1 VCFRLNRLLFLGV
14 LLAAAPLHAVQR
26 LSLDVGDL
34 QGEGVRV
41 QGLQLALDLSPGA
54 PVLVLSAERVSVG
67 GQVIAPLRVRC
78 PAFTWDSAHIR
89 CQGGRLQAGHPWLG
103 RPEAVVDLTW
113 RHAGQRLQLQ
123 VRDLPLAGGRVQLAL
138 NAEFGAEGLSTIR
151 WNSQWREV
159 DFADDAAGWF
169 GEGLG
174 GTAQGAWRRGGHTAL
189 SLSLERGELLTP
201 YFYLAPGDHPAAL
214 RAELT
219 WNAPDRALLLHR
231 FSYAH
236 PGHLNLEGRA
246 QVAMEPF
253 RLQSLELLTGDTPA
267 ETLYRSYFQPLLGAT
282 LLESV
287 TWQGG
292 FRLSAA
298 QGPGESLRATVAFQ
312 ELGLEDAPDPVLH
325 PQRSPRFALRGLNG
339 QLVWK
344 SGANGGGEV
353 RPSRLSWQGGHLLG
367 SLEIGP
373 ASLQAVLEGERF
385 RLLEDVEIPLLDG
398 SLWVDRLEVAAVPG
412 GRPELD
418 FDAVLTPVTLARL
431 TRAFGWPEFSGSLS
445 GVLPGLSLRQDG
457 LKVDGKLLVRAFDG
471 DMVIENLRLNGLFSS
486 WPELL
491 ADVKLTGLDL
501 ERLTGTFSFGK
512 ITGRLDGQ
520 IAGLRLEDWQPVA
533 FDARF
538 ATPPGDDSR
547 HVISQRAVDNISN
560 LGGAGISG
568 SLSRTFLGVFE
579 AFGYE
584 RLGIGCRLEDGVC
597 RMSGVAPA
605 EQGYHLVIGRGIPQ
619 INIRGYN
626 SETDWNRLVGQLR
639 QINAGGVP
647 VVE

>member
-1 VCFRLNRLLFLGV
+1 VCFQLRSLLFLGA
-14 LLAAAPLHAVQR
+14 LLAAAPLYAVQR

-34 QGEGVRV
+34 QGEGLRV
-41 QGLQLALDLSPGA
+41 HGLRLALDFSPGA
-54 PVLVLSAERVSVG
+54 PVLVLSAERVLVG
-67 GQVIAPLRVRC
+67 GQLIAPLRVRC
-78 PAFTWDSAHIR
+78 PAFTWDNAQIR
-89 CQGGRLQAGHPWLG
+89 CQGGRLQAGHRWLG
-103 RPEAVVDLTW
+103 RPEAVVDLTL
-113 RHAGQRLQLQ
+113 RHTERQLRLQ

-138 NAEFGAEGLSTIR
+138 NAEFGAAGLGTVR
-151 WNSQWREV
+151 WNSQWRAV
-159 DFADDAAGWF
+159 AFADDEAGWF

-174 GTAQGAWRRGGHTAL
+174 GTAQGEWRRGGHIAL
-189 SLSLERGELLTP
+189 SLSLEQGELLTP
-201 YFYLAPGDHPAAL
+201 YFYLAPGTRPAAL
-214 RAELT
+214 QAELT
-219 WNAPDRALLLHR
+219 WSDIDRTLSLHR

-236 PGHLNLEGRA
+236 PGHLNLQGRA
-246 QVAMEPF
+246 QLVTEPF
-253 RLQSLELLTGDTPA
+253 TLRSLELRTGDTPA
-267 ETLYRSYFQPLLGAT
+267 QALYRSYFQPLLGAT

-287 TWQGG
+287 TWRGAFQ
-292 FRLSAA
+292 LSAA
-298 QGPGESLRATVAFQ
+298 QGPGESLQATVEFQ
-312 ELGLEDAPDPVLH
+312 DLGLEDAPDPVLH
-325 PQRSPRFALRGLNG
+325 PERSPRFALRGLNG
-339 QLVWK
+339 QLVW
-344 SGANGGGEV
+344 SRGLEAQ
-353 RPSRLSWQGGHLLG
+353 PSRLSWQGGHLLD

-373 ASLQAVLEGERF
+373 ASLEAVLEGERF

-398 SLWVDRLEVAAVPG
+398 SLWVDRLEIAAVPG

-431 TRAFGWPEFSGSLS
+431 TRAFGWPEFSGTLS
-445 GVLPGLSLRQDG
+445 GVLPGLSLRQGG

-471 DMVIENLRLNGLFSS
+471 DMVIENLRLSGLFGS

-491 ADVKLTGLDL
+491 ADVRLTGLDL

-520 IAGLRLEDWQPVA
+520 IDGLRLENWHPVA
-533 FDARF
+533 FDASF

-568 SLSRTFLGVFE
+568 SLSRTFLGMFE

-584 RLGIGCRLEDGVC
+584 RLGIGCRLRDGVC

-639 QINAGGVP
+639 QINAGGAP
-647 VVE
+647 VIE